1 MKNDAGVAG
10 VRTEEADPVGTT
22 GGRREDPRRQVARL
36 YLQYGPAVFRR
47 CLRLLRSR
55 SAAEDATQDVF
66 VKILKRAEALGSNEA
81 MLPWVYRVATNHCL
95 NLRRDA
101 ARKCCGACDDLDGIA
116 DRSPRSPADAYPL
129 RRLAQAVLDRF
140 DDTTQQV
147 AVAVLV
153 DGMQLSEAAE
163 SIGISTRSVSRKLHR
178 FEESARRFLTV
189 NDAAPEGRESS
200 DPVGTTLVTLRRAGS
215 T

>member
-1 MKNDAGVAG
+1 MKSDGVS
-10 VRTEEADPVGTT
+10 TT
-22 GGRREDPRRQVARL
+22 TAEHPPRETGSRREDPRRQVARL

-47 CLRLLRSR
+47 CLRLLRNR

-101 ARKCCGACDDLDGIA
+101 ARKCCGACDDLDRIA
-116 DRSPRSPADAYPL
+116 DGSPGASAENYPL

-140 DDTTQQV
+140 DSTTQQV

-153 DGMQLSEAAE
+153 DGMQLAEAAE

-178 FEESARRFLTV
+178 FEESARRYLTV

-200 DPVGTTLVTLRRAGS
+200 GTPGPSLVTLRGAGS

>member
-1 MKNDAGVAG
+1 MANDVGATMA
-10 VRTEEADPVGTT
+10 APVPGSDI
-22 GGRREDPRRQVARL
+22 GSRREDPRRQVARL

-47 CLRLLRSR
+47 CLRLLRNR

-66 VKILKRAEALGSNEA
+66 VKILRRAEMLGTNEA

-101 ARKCCGACDDLDGIA
+101 ARKCCGACDDLDLIA
-116 DRSPRSPADAYPL
+116 DGKRDNSAEDYPL
-129 RRLAQAVLDRF
+129 RQLAQAVLDRF
-140 DDTTQQV
+140 DSTTQQV

-153 DGMQLSEAAE
+153 DGMQLSEAAA

-178 FEESARRFLTV
+178 FEESARRYLLA
-189 NDAAPEGRESS
+189 NDGSPAGKDAAEPDTGPLVSLGR
-200 DPVGTTLVTLRRAGS
+200 PGIA
-215 T
+215 